1 MMFQKKR
8 VAQLEKDI
16 QELDNS
22 KLLVENKL
30 KMALQEKEQQ
40 KSVVSQLRSQLKVL
54 NDLNKD
60 ISMRN
65 AIQNTYNLNVV
76 AV

>member
-1 MMFQKKR
+1 MFQKKR